1 MSTAQRRR
9 LLAWRNIIRTWTAAG
24 ADLLFPPTCVA
35 CGRAG
40 YRICPRCAQ
49 LVLPTPQTIC
59 RRCGRAQAVQVD
71 RCNHCTDDAAFPLQR
86 ARAAALH
93 ASPLREW
100 IHLLKYEGR
109 RDLAPLL
116 ARYLAAAL
124 DQPDWR
130 EIIPRLDAVA
140 PVPLHGERLRE
151 RGYNQAELLAQ
162 ALCERRRLPLC
173 VDLVQRSKF
182 TRSQVGL
189 NGAERKENVK
199 DAFTAS
205 TECRGLHVLLIDDV
219 YTTGATLCACAAALL
234 KAGAVAV
241 YALALAIP
249 ARADDNS
256 SDDGLS
262 DDHLS
267 RHSIGACL
275 ADRTVAS
282 IGAS

>member
-24 ADLLFPPTCVA
+24 VDLLFPPTCVA

-40 YRICPRCAQ
+40 YRICPGCAQ

-59 RRCGRAQAVQVD
+59 RRCGRAQAAQVD

-116 ARYLAAAL
+116 ARYLVAAL

-162 ALCERRRLPLC
+162 ALCERRRLPLR
-173 VDLVQRSKF
+173 VDLVQRSKL

-189 NGAERKENVK
+189 NRAERKENVK

-205 TECRGLHVLLIDDV
+205 TDCQGLHVLLIDDV

-249 ARADDNS
+249 ERADDL

-262 DDHLS
+262 DDHIS
-267 RHSIGACL
+267 RHSIGARS
-275 ADRTVAS
+275 ADRVVAS

>member
-1 MSTAQRRR
+1 MSTAQWRR
-9 LLAWRNIIRTWTAAG
+9 LLAWRNTICTWTAAG

-40 YRICPRCAQ
+40 HRICPRCAQ
-49 LVLPTPQTIC
+49 LVLPTPHTIC
-59 RRCGRAQAVQVD
+59 QRCGRARSAQVD
-71 RCNHCTDDAAFPLQR
+71 RCNHCMDDATFPLRR

-116 ARYLAAAL
+116 ARYLVAAL
-124 DQPDWR
+124 DRPDWR
-130 EIIPRLDAVA
+130 EIVPQLNAVA
-140 PVPLHGERLRE
+140 PVPLHHERLRE

-162 ALCERRRLPLC
+162 GLCERRRLPLRT
-173 VDLVQRSKF
+173 DLVQRSKL

-189 NGAERKENVK
+189 SSAERKENVK

-205 TECRGLHVLLIDDV
+205 TACQGLHVLLIDDV

-234 KAGAVAV
+234 KAGAAAV

-249 ARADDNS
+249 ERADA
-256 SDDGLS
+256 DDLPG
-262 DDHLS
+262 DDVS
-267 RHSIGACL
+267 RHHVGVPSTNRSVTSSG
-275 ADRTVAS
+275 VS
-282 IGAS
+282 